1 MDGDAVAND
10 ADDDVND
17 ARASVSRRATS
28 NERTR
33 LIVVEVVSSFGK
45 TETETE
51 RQRERDGGGDVRG
64 RRTGTMG
71 GTRREA
77 RAMGEGD
84 VVLVEINDGERAT
97 FVTLRKGK
105 SVEIGKRRRVP
116 AETFLGAPFGSR
128 YEIAHNT
135 GEVVRLGADSV
146 DEDESAGM
154 APVEDERSNKHV
166 SNRHEGAQT
175 LTDGDIAALRREF
188 TGEEMVEI
196 IAANSKTFDEK
207 TAFAQEKYRAR
218 KMKKHMT
225 RLLARFPSPRQVCE
239 QLFYSNPHKT
249 SHMRFD
255 ALSMLLNA
263 GNVGACGETLV
274 LDTCGGLVLGSVT
287 HRMGGFGRICNGYVG
302 HNPTGM
308 EVLMNMNLE
317 DKHFDCIRHASLSKL
332 ISCREKS
339 TGASTEEEEEQ
350 AQVPEGEAASTEE
363 KKERKFMKI
372 KYADEDEMTRHAR
385 QGFTSVVIASLSVEP
400 KSVLAQILPLCASS
414 ASFAIWFNAAQPL
427 AEALHHLRNANI
439 AIGLSLV
446 EPFMR
451 AQQVLPGRTHP
462 VMTTDA
468 GSGGW
473 VLSGTYVAPTEAPN
487 KKPKTDD

>member
-1 MDGDAVAND
+1 MTA
-10 ADDDVND
+10 
-17 ARASVSRRATS
+17 
-28 NERTR
+28 
-33 LIVVEVVSSFGK
+33 
-45 TETETE
+45 
-51 RQRERDGGGDVRG
+51 
-64 RRTGTMG
+64 
-71 GTRREA
+71 TRREA
-77 RAMGEGD
+77 RVMREGD

-97 FVTLRKGK
+97 FVTLRAGK
-105 SVEIGKRRRVP
+105 SVEIGKRKKVP

-135 GEVVRLGADSV
+135 GEVVRLGADFV
-146 DEDESAGM
+146 DEDESAGA

-166 SNRHEGAQT
+166 SNKHEGAQT
-175 LTDGDIAALRREF
+175 LTDGDIAALRTEF

-249 SHMRFD
+249 SYMRFD

-317 DKHFDCIRHASLSKL
+317 DRHFDCIRHASLSKL
-332 ISCREKS
+332 IACREKS
-339 TGASTEEEEEQ
+339 KGASAEGEKEQ
-350 AQVPEGEAASTEE
+350 AQAPEGEAASTEE
-363 KKERKFMKI
+363 KERKFMKI
-372 KYADEDEMTRHAR
+372 KYADAAETTRHAR

-400 KSVLAQILPLCASS
+400 KSLLEQILPLCASS

-473 VLSGTYVAPTEAPN
+473 ILSGTYVAPSEMPN